1 MEEGGKKGGIG
12 WTGGRRVVRSR
23 KQDGKEG
30 EQGGKERVK
39 SRVGRKDGGG

>member
-12 WTGGRRVVRSR
+12 WLGGR

-30 EQGGKERVK
+30 EQGGKE
-39 SRVGRKDGGG
+39 G